1 MTQTQSQVLRIIGEM
16 LEISNAGELEEF
28 IKAVSSGA
36 YRYLLTFDMGC
47 GNTSAAVCR
56 IDDYDQK
63 YHIQWRYN
71 VQSRDGHIQNVP
83 DMSIPTIFGYDDD
96 EPVIGPEAML
106 YGNAVENFKV
116 IPNDTILDRKLYD
129 VGEFTDVPLRR
140 IWKRYFE
147 KTFAAALEDA
157 RMEHPEIKKENV
169 IFVVARPADEA
180 WKDNLDSYKKLIMA
194 GTGLQRHQVITFS
207 EAKASMQYVRIEK
220 KLPINWKKGVIV
232 IDLGASTIDVEY
244 LVFGKPST
252 EFSIA
257 MAGKDVDYLLGNA
270 VLSSIFPNELA
281 QIPPNELPEEAFFQ
295 KHIEE
300 FNVSKAGFSWW
311 MRNLKESVCR
321 FGQDTFP
328 YNTPSG
334 EAKIMTID
342 KNYLQTILE
351 TKSFAF
357 SCSDLYLAEYM
368 GAKKGTQLVYGTWY
382 EYLEKLVT
390 YLLTNIGT
398 NYADKII
405 VTGGTANLIGIE
417 SCIARAVKKASWPE
431 IKIEV
436 LNQPSDYERT
446 VPYGSASYLTNV
458 IKNTSKILTFPSLL
472 KKALKEDLVPYS
484 ADIIRNKVAPV
495 AKGTIKQII
504 KAWAALPKGHK
515 DSSINA
521 LKKKINSVS
530 IDKND
535 LRNAVDQA
543 ISEIQRNC
551 AQKLQ
556 PKPPEKTAP
565 DRRSSIHLT
574 AVRVMIEGMGKR
586 RQEPLQNTMAAI
598 YSFLK
603 DLSMSEKYEH
613 PISVS
618 GLQFNLEPKDI
629 SKVVQDSFASVGVGN
644 LITGFWNS
652 IKYIFIDDDKPS
664 SPTVRQ
670 SVLDNFDSVNT
681 IHSDLLAPI
690 QKEFSKAFDA
700 QSGFGIVEQIIADLE
715 TDINQAM
722 FIG

>member
-1 MTQTQSQVLRIIGEM
+1 MTQAQNQIRKIIGEM
-16 LEISNAGELEEF
+16 LEISDAGELEEF
-28 IKAVSSGA
+28 INAICSGT
-36 YRYLLTFDMGC
+36 YQYLLTFDMGC

-56 IDDYDQK
+56 IDNYDGKNHIHWK
-63 YHIQWRYN
+63 YKT
-71 VQSRDGHIQNVP
+71 QSSDGRTEDV
-83 DMSIPTIFGYDDD
+83 DDLSIPTIFGYDDD
-96 EPVIGPEAML
+96 EPVIGPEAMF
-106 YGNAVENFKV
+106 YGNVVENFKV
-116 IPNDTILDRKLYD
+116 IPNDNNLDSKLYD

-147 KTFAAALEDA
+147 KTFAAALKDA
-157 RMEHPEIKKENV
+157 RIEYPEIKKENV

-207 EAKASMQYVRIEK
+207 EAKASMQYVRVEK
-220 KLPINWKKGVIV
+220 NLPINWKKGVIV
-232 IDLGASTIDVEY
+232 IDLGASTIDAEY
-244 LVFGKPST
+244 LAFGKESK
-252 EFSIA
+252 EFSMA
-257 MAGKDVDYLLGNA
+257 MAGKEVDRLLGNA
-270 VLSSIFPNELA
+270 ILTSIFPNELA
-281 QIPPNELPEEAFFQ
+281 QIPPSELPKEEFFKQ
-295 KHIEE
+295 HIEE
-300 FNVSKAGFSWW
+300 FNTSKARFSWW
-311 MRNLKESVCR
+311 MRTLKEEVCR
-321 FGQDTFP
+321 SGQGHFL

-334 EAKIMTID
+334 EEKDMTID
-342 KNYLQTILE
+342 KNYLQAILE

-368 GAKKGTQLVYGTWY
+368 GAKKGTQRVSGTWY
-382 EYLEKLVT
+382 EHLEKLVT

-417 SCIARAVKKASWPE
+417 NCIARAIRSASWPE
-431 IKIEV
+431 VKIEV
-436 LNQPSDYERT
+436 LNQPADYENT

-458 IKNTSKILTFPSLL
+458 IKNTSKMLSFPRLL
-472 KKALKEDLVPYS
+472 KKALNEDLVPYS

-504 KAWAALPKGHK
+504 KAWAKLPKGHK
-515 DSSINA
+515 NSSINA
-521 LKKKINSVS
+521 LKKKINNVS
-530 IDKND
+530 IDEND

-551 AQKLQ
+551 AQKSQ

-565 DRRSSIHLT
+565 DRWGSIHPT
-574 AVRVMIEGMGKR
+574 AIRVIFAGLGKR
-586 RQEPLQNTMAAI
+586 RQEPLQETMAAI

-613 PISVS
+613 PILVS
-618 GLQFNLEPKDI
+618 ELQVNLDSKDI
-629 SKVVQDSFASVGVGN
+629 SKVVQDSFASVGVGD

-652 IKYIFIDDDKPS
+652 VKYIFTDDDKPL
-664 SPTVRQ
+664 SPKARQ

-700 QSGFGIVEQIIADLE
+700 QNGFGIVEQIIANLE